1 MRSRAV
7 DMRQG
12 ADAMLARMTPV
23 ERAGFTVEKRAQI
36 RREFQRLSER
46 WSSLAVGASFT
57 EPW

>member
-1 MRSRAV
+1 
-7 DMRQG
+7 
-12 ADAMLARMTPV
+12 MTPA
-23 ERAGFTVEKRAQI
+23 ERAGFTAQI